1 MELKDCLQILRDIKD
16 VAFATVDDR
25 GMPQVRIIDVM
36 LVEDEKLYFC
46 TARGTEFYH
55 QLMVSGSTA
64 ITGMNQ
70 EYQRVRLNGRA
81 RRLEDQKKW
90 IDRIFEEDVY
100 KRQGGFRCSAT
111 ITRKLQI

>member
-46 TARGTEFYH
+46 TARGKEFYH
-55 QLMVSGSTA
+55 QLMVSGYTA

-70 EYQRVRLNGRA
+70 EYQMVQMCIR
-81 RRLEDQKKW
+81 
-90 IDRIFEEDVY
+90 DRYMAD
-100 KRQGGFRCSAT
+100 
-111 ITRKLQI
+111 